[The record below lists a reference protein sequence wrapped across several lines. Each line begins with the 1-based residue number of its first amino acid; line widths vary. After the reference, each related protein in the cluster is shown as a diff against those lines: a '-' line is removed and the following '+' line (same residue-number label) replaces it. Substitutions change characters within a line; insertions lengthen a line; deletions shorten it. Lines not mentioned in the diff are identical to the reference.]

1 MSIQAL
7 KNRTFRFTGIINERQ
22 QDHCQPLRVLMMAIA
37 CLFLTNAFAESVKK
51 DTIQK
56 AKAKQE
62 VVKKEVIKKESKASA
77 QKVATKDGIEQE
89 LYKDEQGS
97 FYKCYLSAGNGY
109 FDKSHLKRQPIHAR
123 RIYKKDYPQ
132 FMRRACSLRSTV
144 INSLTEKER
153 KSVLVKGN
161 LLNLTFF
168 VDARGRMI
176 YSYISMKQPVTN
188 QLSAE
193 TIKNI
198 FKRVKRT
205 RFAQPSIRRS
215 SLYCQQT
222 ITINS

>member
-22 QDHCQPLRVLMMAIA
+22 QEHCQPLRVLMMAIA
-37 CLFLTNAFAESVKK
+37 CLFLTDAFAESVKK

-62 VVKKEVIKKESKASA
+62 VVKKEVIKKETKASA

-97 FYKCYLSAGNGY
+97 FYKCYLSAEKDNL
-109 FDKSHLKRQPIHAR
+109 DKSHSKRQPVHAKR
-123 RIYKKDYPQ
+123 MYKKDYPK
-132 FMRRACSLRSTV
+132 FIRIAPSLRNTI

-161 LLNLTFF
+161 LLNFTFF
-168 VDARGRMI
+168 VDVKGRMI
-176 YSYISMKQPVTN
+176 YSYISMKQSVTN

-205 RFAQPSIRRS
+205 RFAQPSIRRGPA
-215 SLYCQQT
+215 YCQQT